1 MSCVDLSTISCLR
14 EFELLTVPGIYNI
27 VIMPKS
33 KHTQNDLAIN
43 NGLKMHKKTM
53 SKLQSLEELINT
65 VYCLPSN
72 GTIYTGGW
80 ENMSNLIRA
89 AINKEDQDFTEMV
102 KTDFTSIAT
111 KEDHKITVKPILPVM
126 PPSKECNRD
135 QLRNLVTEMI
145 RISQNNGE
153 YHALKDIYYVLI
165 YNPVA

>member
-1 MSCVDLSTISCLR
+1 MSCVDLSAISCLR

-80 ENMSNLIRA
+80 ENMSDLIRA
-89 AINKEDQDFTEMV
+89 TNNKDDQNFTEMP
-102 KTDFTSIAT
+102 KSDFTNSHFG
-111 KEDHKITVKPILPVM
+111 K
-126 PPSKECNRD
+126 R
-135 QLRNLVTEMI
+135 
-145 RISQNNGE
+145 
-153 YHALKDIYYVLI
+153 
-165 YNPVA
+165 